1 MAAGQGQ
8 IEVIARNFAEGGMTR
23 LFKLMLKALAENS
36 PEDEM
41 MRIAGDMFAPIDP
54 RSWNTDMGIS
64 VNVGLGTGKEDE
76 KAAALQMTLQTQ
88 MGIFQQYGAQNG
100 VVSLTNIRNTLA
112 DILALGGLR
121 NADRYY
127 APMNPQIEQQLMAM
141 QAQQAAQ
148 NQPQDPNAALAQ
160 AQVQAEMIRAQSKAQ
175 SDMAKVQLDAQKALA
190 EDDRKRDEMDQ
201 DLLVK
206 AAEIIGKY
214 GTAVDVERVKQLQAE
229 PRYPDVAPTE
239 AVPQA
244 RY

>member
-1 MAAGQGQ
+1 
-8 IEVIARNFAEGGMTR
+8 
-23 LFKLMLKALAENS
+23 
-36 PEDEM
+36 
-41 MRIAGDMFAPIDP
+41 
-54 RSWNTDMGIS
+54 MGIYQ
-64 VNVGLGTGKEDE
+64 
-76 KAAALQMTLQTQ
+76 A
-88 MGIFQQYGAQNG
+88 YGAQNG

-127 APMNPQIEQQLMAM
+127 APMNPQIEQQMMMQQQMMA
-141 QAQQAAQ
+141 AQQPPA
-148 NQPQDPNAALAQ
+148 PDPNAALAQ
-160 AQVQAEMIRAQSKAQ
+160 AQVEAEMIKAQSKAQ
-175 SDMAKVQLDAQKALA
+175 SDMAKIQLDAQKALA

-214 GTAVDVERVKQLQAE
+214 GTAVDIERIKTMQNE
-229 PRYPDVAPTE
+229 PRYADVAPQE